1 MLSFTSILHLWNT
14 RNVSLTA
21 SGVSQKI
28 LKKKK
33 KKRKSLKFHTKSYD
47 FMIYAKH
54 LKGRYRGTPL
64 IRSSRIRFP
73 AYSIS
78 GIQSQQRIYR
88 QLSLNELGDGDSHK
102 AIQML
107 ERGLVL
113 TEVQK

>member
-21 SGVSQKI
+21 SGVSQKR
-28 LKKKK
+28 LL
-33 KKRKSLKFHTKSYD
+33 KKRKEKD

-54 LKGRYRGTPL
+54 LKDRYRGTPL
-64 IRSSRIRFP
+64 IRSSRICFP

-88 QLSLNELGDGDSHK
+88 QLSLNELGDVDSHK

-107 ERGLVL
+107 EKGLVL